1 MPEAKR
7 IAQGLAE
14 VAEIDR
20 RCSRGGAIEQ
30 WDDASLSRREAL
42 VADLVKLCQSHP
54 MLAAESQELFGA
66 MLERTRLIER
76 QIRSERNQVAV
87 ELQAAESNLKQLGAF
102 EARIPGDAKLLN
114 RLA

>member
-20 RCSRGGAIEQ
+20 RFSLGGAIEQ
-30 WDDASLSRREAL
+30 WDHASLSRREML
-42 VADLVKLCQSHP
+42 VAELGNLCQSHP
-54 MLAAESQELFGA
+54 MLAAESQELFEA
-66 MLERTRLIER
+66 MLERTRSIEQ
-76 QIRSERNQVAV
+76 QIRSERNQVAL

-102 EARIPGDAKLLN
+102 EDRMPRDAKLLN